1 MSGNTAILAG
11 PTAAQITWVER
22 VLGVAMLD
30 GDRGREQE
38 SEEAPPD
45 FDTTPD
51 QPPPETGM
59 EQWAK
64 ARGRAIALLSALE
77 AAFRDSGDPLSDR
90 GIVLIRAIR
99 ANLTE
104 RPETPQQLIELVK
117 YIADDDVIT
126 EAEVPNGFGITV
138 ELRKPLLTALA
149 SVRSDMKAAR

>member
-1 MSGNTAILAG
+1 MAG
-11 PTAAQITWVER
+11 PTAAQVTWVER
-22 VLGVAMLD
+22 VLGVAISD
-30 GDRGREQE
+30 GDHGREQDA
-38 SEEAPPD
+38 EEAPPD
-45 FDTTPD
+45 FDTTPV
-51 QPPPETGM
+51 QMPAETGM
-59 EQWAK
+59 EKWAK

-77 AAFRDSGDPLSDR
+77 TAFRDSDDPLSDK
-90 GIVLIRAIR
+90 GIVLLRAIR

-117 YIADDDVIT
+117 YIADDDIIT

>member
-1 MSGNTAILAG
+1 
-11 PTAAQITWVER
+11 
-22 VLGVAMLD
+22 
-30 GDRGREQE
+30 
-38 SEEAPPD
+38 
-45 FDTTPD
+45 
-51 QPPPETGM
+51 M